1 MLTLI
6 SNKEGEGVGGR
17 VNGQVLTVAEGK
29 IGTKGGAVRGARLES
44 ASMSESEGTLEEQ
57 ALMRPGLAEVS
68 ARPQGGSH
76 LQRADPQRIP
86 RGYEG
91 KEGQLGV
98 KAMGTV
104 EIKTGERICDR
115 IEVTGN
121 VVNTQVNVGGD
132 TDVDRRHKNGV
143 VGRVCMEAAENADSI
158 RVV

>member
-1 MLTLI
+1 M
-6 SNKEGEGVGGR
+6 
-17 VNGQVLTVAEGK
+17 NGQVLTVAEGK

-98 KAMGTV
+98 EAMGTV
-104 EIKTGERICDR
+104 EIKTGEHICDR
-115 IEVTGN
+115 IEVSCFGE
-121 VVNTQVNVGGD
+121 VGLRFAGD
-132 TDVDRRHKNGV
+132 HAEVSRKRMP
-143 VGRVCMEAAENADSI
+143 GRVWTW
-158 RVV
+158 